1 MLTLLAGASLTG
13 PGHELFEKSVSRL
26 RLFKGYGS
34 KRRLIVAG
42 ILLLVVVGVRLST
55 GKFALSAYNQG
66 FTYQNSNDL
75 TKATESYQRALCLA
89 PGYSVAHYGLAT
101 ILEKKQPKDA
111 IKEYMLAIQYDSRF
125 YAAYNNLARVL
136 IMQKDDNDYASAL
149 QLLNQAKSLEPNDP
163 RVQYS
168 LYKNLGWASLKRK
181 NYAESEMYLR
191 HAISLCK
198 PNEGA
203 AAHCLLASLLNERKD
218 LELPKLHRKAIVH
231 PHCHQRSMTGMKS
244 EEDVLIRLGLDFQIL
259 DSGCCGMA
267 GAFGFEDAHYE
278 LSMRCGERVLF
289 PSVRGI
295 SEDALLLTNGFSCR
309 EQILQGTGKRA
320 LHLGEVLKMACSGPA
335 KDV

>member
-1 MLTLLAGASLTG
+1 M
-13 PGHELFEKSVSRL
+13 
-26 RLFKGYGS
+26 
-34 KRRLIVAG
+34 
-42 ILLLVVVGVRLST
+42 
-55 GKFALSAYNQG
+55 
-66 FTYQNSNDL
+66 
-75 TKATESYQRALCLA
+75 CLA

-218 LELPKLHRKAIVH
+218 LHAIAECETCISLEPGEPDVDDESKSDARE
-231 PHCHQRSMTGMKS
+231 CLLKGRSN
-244 EEDVLIRLGLDFQIL
+244 Q
-259 DSGCCGMA
+259 
-267 GAFGFEDAHYE
+267 
-278 LSMRCGERVLF
+278 
-289 PSVRGI
+289 
-295 SEDALLLTNGFSCR
+295 
-309 EQILQGTGKRA
+309 
-320 LHLGEVLKMACSGPA
+320 
-335 KDV
+335 